1 MRIGRLLS
9 VFVGGNFVG
18 GIFVGGIFV
27 VVALF
32 RVCSIAFRA
41 LHVAD

>member
-9 VFVGGNFVG
+9 VFVGGN
-18 GIFVGGIFV
+18 FVGGIFV